1 MKNKLFFDIG
11 YVKLNKYGEELC
23 GDKMEILPREHGVIS
38 ILSDG
43 LGSGVKANI
52 LATLT
57 SKIAITMLK
66 QGATIEEVV
75 NTIINTLPVCKVR
88 GLAYSTFTI
97 IYGINSGKVYIARF
111 DNPPVFLKRD
121 GAVTLIEGDDV
132 QIADKN
138 VKEAEF
144 NIKDGDTIIAIS
156 DGILHAGI
164 GRIMNLGWQE
174 PELAAY
180 ISKLPDELSA
190 MSIAKKIITTC
201 NDLYG
206 DLPQDDASCMVLKY
220 QKPEKVTL
228 FTGPPVEKNDDTKI
242 VSELMYGKGKKIVC
256 GGTAASIVSRILE
269 KPVNIDMSNSNPDI
283 PPIAYIKGID
293 LVTEGVLT
301 LAKALEILD
310 DYKSSISHIDDMFTN
325 DKNTNAVY
333 MLLKILLDEATHI
346 RILFGRRVNPAHTE
360 IGFPEDISSKH
371 DIIKKLAEILKEFG
385 KIVTIEY
392 Y

>member
-242 VSELMYGKGKKIVC
+242 VSELMYGKGKKLYVV
-256 GGTAASIVSRILE
+256 AQ
-269 KPVNIDMSNSNPDI
+269 
-283 PPIAYIKGID
+283 PP
-293 LVTEGVLT
+293 
-301 LAKALEILD
+301 
-310 DYKSSISHIDDMFTN
+310 
-325 DKNTNAVY
+325 
-333 MLLKILLDEATHI
+333 LL
-346 RILFGRRVNPAHTE
+346 FQG
-360 IGFPEDISSKH
+360 
-371 DIIKKLAEILKEFG
+371 
-385 KIVTIEY
+385 Y
-392 Y
+392 